1 MLPPK
6 KLTNLPKA
14 NHKMA
19 KRKTK
24 TRTKKRTT
32 NNTTR
37 KEDIQK
43 KKETEKE

>member
-32 NNTTR
+32 NTTR